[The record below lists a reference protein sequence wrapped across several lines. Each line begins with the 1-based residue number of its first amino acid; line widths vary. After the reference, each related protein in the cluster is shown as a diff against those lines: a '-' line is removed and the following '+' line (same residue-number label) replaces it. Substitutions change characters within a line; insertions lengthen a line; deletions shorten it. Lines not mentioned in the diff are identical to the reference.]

1 MHLSPFRQLNI
12 YWLCLLFSFSVLL
25 SETGKEK
32 DGGIVKVV
40 EDVSVLETVPSDE
53 HFASFLVATIVL
65 FFHDCIR
72 WLPAFSD
79 ALAFALCRISSLE
92 AGSFVLLFSF
102 DVFESIESRLFE
114 FGADST
120 WLPPS
125 SRERLRGLSVRCR
138 PASIS
143 ARVVARLLFGVP
155 MPPMEPGG
163 LPLGSA
169 FGLFS
174 TDFDA
179 LNFDRVLTPLVLGVA
194 GLEAIAWSLTLPF
207 SGIEC
212 FCCDLF
218 FIAGLLLCVS
228 ATFLFSLEPPLLGSV
243 RCPLWPFFVSLI
255 DVASSA

>member
-1 MHLSPFRQLNI
+1 MLFISLS
-12 YWLCLLFSFSVLL
+12 LFL
-25 SETGKEK
+25 SEIGKER
-32 DGGIVKVV
+32 DGGTVRGIADA
-40 EDVSVLETVPSDE
+40 DVPVLETTPSDGP
-53 HFASFLVATIVL
+53 FASFLEATIVL
-65 FFHDCIR
+65 FFHACIR
-72 WLPAFSD
+72 WLPALFD
-79 ALAFALCRISSLE
+79 ALALLSCRVSSFE
-92 AGSFVLLFSF
+92 ADSFVLFFSF
-102 DVFESIESRLFE
+102 DVFESIRSRFFE

-155 MPPMEPGG
+155 MPPIEPGG

-179 LNFDRVLTPLVLGVA
+179 LIFDRVLTPLAPGVA
-194 GLEAIAWSLTLPF
+194 GLEAIAWSLTSPF
-207 SGIEC
+207 LGIGC

-218 FIAGLLLCVS
+218 FIAGLFLCVS
-228 ATFLFSLEPPLLGSV
+228 ASFLLFLEPPLLGSG
-243 RCPLWPFFVSLI
+243 RCPLWPFFVSLV
-255 DVASSA
+255 DVALFANF